1 MARAGFAGSVIVEA
15 GWKGKNLRK
24 GFKNAQ
30 KQTQDFARSMRRIL
44 AAAAVAGGGILASR
58 GLIALIKGSNQ
69 GAAAWNKF
77 EESIMKVKSEMARLL
92 AGPAA
97 AVLNWATQMISKGL
111 AFTSQFKN
119 LDQLLQGI
127 YNGVM
132 QQIVNLVSKLVKMIS
147 DVIKHAITI
156 GNVLSQSAGFAL
168 GGNSGASIGNAISG
182 AVGAMF

>member
-1 MARAGFAGSVIVEA
+1 
-15 GWKGKNLRK
+15 
-24 GFKNAQ
+24 
-30 KQTQDFARSMRRIL
+30 
-44 AAAAVAGGGILASR
+44 
-58 GLIALIKGSNQ
+58 
-69 GAAAWNKF
+69 
-77 EESIMKVKSEMARLL
+77 MARLL

-97 AVLNWATQMISKGL
+97 AVLNWATQMISKCL

-147 DVIKHAITI
+147 DVIKHASTI

-168 GGNSGASIGNAISG
+168 GGNSGSGIGNAISG